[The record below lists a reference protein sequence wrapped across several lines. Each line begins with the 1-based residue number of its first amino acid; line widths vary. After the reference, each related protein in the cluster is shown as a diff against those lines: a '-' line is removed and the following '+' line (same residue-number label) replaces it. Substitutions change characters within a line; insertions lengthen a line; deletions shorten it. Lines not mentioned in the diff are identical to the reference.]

1 MCITLAIVREI
12 ELAIA
17 FWNQLLI
24 NGIVNGIF
32 SFGTFHNFRHNM
44 PNNELK
50 ARKAFEW
57 LTKVD
62 GRERKLGGDMDRVKD
77 IVMTYRPN
85 KIMSLDELLFAGIIQ
100 WCANGEKV
108 IVPKILADPPA
119 EARTLTSSEPGLQV
133 HSCFGASLTAILFRG
148 RGSTG
153 PPCPADWD
161 GGRSPA

>member
-12 ELAIA
+12 ELASA
-17 FWNQLLI
+17 FWNHLLI

-85 KIMSLDELLFAGIIQ
+85 KIMSLAVM
-100 WCANGEKV
+100 K
-108 IVPKILADPPA
+108 
-119 EARTLTSSEPGLQV
+119 
-133 HSCFGASLTAILFRG
+133 
-148 RGSTG
+148 
-153 PPCPADWD
+153 PPCLSAIWLNQVSTCSHVRVGP
-161 GGRSPA
+161 RFTCK